1 MGWMTAKHISS
12 FDPHMFH
19 SYKMVQISAS
29 RINPDLQKLL
39 LWLFDFLTPHFFVK
53 VTSSFQL
60 RHFSRVSFNAESP
73 SWPGES
79 AGGFRAQ
86 KNQLLQVSKLL
97 MMISSEN
104 ILSNTLGTIT
114 VWEIQIKLASIKEQ
128 RLFNTAETV
137 SVLVDKTWRK
147 KKNHLGESE
156 PVKTGVLVWNTYG
169 KNMQKHTCCYEFCQ
183 CKF

>member
-147 KKNHLGESE
+147 KKIIWVNPNLSRPEFWCGTHMA
-156 PVKTGVLVWNTYG
+156 KTC
-169 KNMQKHTCCYEFCQ
+169 KNTCCYEFCQ

>member
-1 MGWMTAKHISS
+1 
-12 FDPHMFH
+12 
-19 SYKMVQISAS
+19 MVQISAS

-137 SVLVDKTWRK
+137 SVLVDKT
-147 KKNHLGESE
+147 
-156 PVKTGVLVWNTYG
+156 
-169 KNMQKHTCCYEFCQ
+169 
-183 CKF
+183 

>member
-1 MGWMTAKHISS
+1 MNDREAYIFFLTHTCSIVIRWCRSQQVESILIS
-12 FDPHMFH
+12 
-19 SYKMVQISAS
+19 K
-29 RINPDLQKLL
+29 NLL

-60 RHFSRVSFNAESP
+60 RHFSRVSFIAESP

-79 AGGFRAQ
+79 AGGLVLRKTSHCRFPSCLWLVRRRYDP
-86 KNQLLQVSKLL
+86 
-97 MMISSEN
+97 IHWEHWE
-104 ILSNTLGTIT
+104 LSH
-114 VWEIQIKLASIKEQ
+114 EIQIKLASIKEQ

-147 KKNHLGESE
+147 KKIIWVNPNLSRPEFWCGTHMA
-156 PVKTGVLVWNTYG
+156 KTC
-169 KNMQKHTCCYEFCQ
+169 KNTCCYEFCQ